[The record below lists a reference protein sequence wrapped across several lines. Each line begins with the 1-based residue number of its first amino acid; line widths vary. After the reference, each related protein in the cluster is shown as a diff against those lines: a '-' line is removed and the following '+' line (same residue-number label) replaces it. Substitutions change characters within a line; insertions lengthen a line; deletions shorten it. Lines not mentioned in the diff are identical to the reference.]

1 MKKFFVAVLLS
12 LVPVLSFA
20 QVYFSIQN
28 LPIVTYV
35 PPPPPVYVPQERF
48 RHHGHDHYSYRG
60 QRSDGM
66 IYGRPVYG
74 SGYVY
79 GRPVYGGGEVRGAP
93 VYGSP
98 VPSGGYIYGR
108 PVYGHW

>member
-1 MKKFFVAVLLS
+1 MKTLVAVLSALFFFS
-12 LVPVLSFA
+12 PAYGFDIYIAVPPV
-20 QVYFSIQN
+20 
-28 LPIVTYV
+28 PTYM
-35 PPPPPVYVPQERF
+35 PPPPPVYVPQGRPSYG
-48 RHHGHDHYSYRG
+48 HHHQYRG
-60 QRSDGM
+60 HRSDGM

-79 GRPVYGGGEVRGAP
+79 GTPVPSGGYVYGRP